1 MERKGFIGGSDLY
14 DIMHGNWHKLWL
26 IKTGRQ
32 EPEDLS
38 HLFNVRLG
46 QHTEDF
52 NMQWLGYSKFVV
64 IPSQT
69 VKRSTKI
76 TEVSM
81 NISGVPY
88 KGQLDGVA
96 VEENSQRTWDEC
108 IEQSTHVVECKHTSS
123 YKTMSDMLDAYLPQM
138 HLYMRLSDKKFC
150 LFSVIFGNR
159 HEYVEVTYNEEYW
172 KEVHKLVY
180 NFWQHVKDD
189 TEPPTEDAVSLDW
202 KTVEIDNL
210 IARDANKENFFVRT
224 AQRYIETID
233 VAKENEQYKK
243 ELTSSMNDN
252 EREVF
257 CDLLTIKRD
266 KRGAKR
272 ISVKK
277 GVA

>member
-14 DIMHGNWHKLWL
+14 DITNGNWHKLWL
-26 IKTGRQ
+26 IKTGRK

-38 HLFNVRLG
+38 HLFNVSLG
-46 QHTEDF
+46 KYTEDF
-52 NMQWLGYSKFVV
+52 NMLWLRNESGFIVMPSETDKHVV
-64 IPSQT
+64 
-69 VKRSTKI
+69 

-81 NISGVPY
+81 KISGVPY
-88 KGQLDGVA
+88 KGQLDGIA
-96 VEENSQRTWDEC
+96 VSKDIQS

-123 YKTMSDMLDAYLPQM
+123 YKNMNDMLDTYLPQM
-138 HLYMRLSDKKFC
+138 HLYMRLSGKKFC

-159 HEYVEVTYNEEYW
+159 HEYVEVTYNEDYW
-172 KEVHKLVY
+172 KKVHKLVY

-189 TEPPTEDAVSLDW
+189 TEPPTGDAVSLDW

-210 IARDANKENFFVRT
+210 IARDANTENFFVQT

>member
-1 MERKGFIGGSDLY
+1 ME
-14 DIMHGNWHKLWL
+14 
-26 IKTGRQ
+26 
-32 EPEDLS
+32 
-38 HLFNVRLG
+38 
-46 QHTEDF
+46 
-52 NMQWLGYSKFVV
+52 
-64 IPSQT
+64 
-69 VKRSTKI
+69 
-76 TEVSM
+76 
-81 NISGVPY
+81 ISEVPY
-88 KGQLDGVA
+88 KVQIDGVA
-96 VEENSQRTWDEC
+96 VSEDVAIKVPLDNYTKGCREK
-108 IEQSTHVVECKHTSS
+108 STHVVECKHTSS

-138 HLYMRLSDKKFC
+138 HLYMRLSGKKFC

-159 HEYVEVTYNEEYW
+159 HEYVEVTYNEDYW
-172 KEVHKLVY
+172 KKVHKLVY

-189 TEPPTEDAVSLDW
+189 TEPSTGDAVSLDW